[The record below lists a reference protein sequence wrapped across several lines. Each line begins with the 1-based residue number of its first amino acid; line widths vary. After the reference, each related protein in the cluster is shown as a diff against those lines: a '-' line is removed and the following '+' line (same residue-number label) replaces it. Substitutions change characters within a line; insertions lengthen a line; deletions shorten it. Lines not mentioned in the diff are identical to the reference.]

1 MNHQKLLIVYDG
13 ACPFC
18 TAYVALL
25 RLRESMQVE
34 LLSARSTDQRINEFL
49 ALGYR
54 LDDGMLLQI
63 DDSIYVGAEAM
74 HQLAIISNRNGIVN
88 RMQRFV
94 FSRKWLAQLLYPL
107 LRSGRRLVLL
117 IRRVPLIEHAPGR
130 RKN

>member
-34 LLSARSTDQRINEFL
+34 LLSARSTDERINQFL

-117 IRRVPLIEHAPGR
+117 IRRAPLIEHAPGR

>member
-88 RMQRFV
+88 RMQRSV

>member
-18 TAYVALL
+18 TGYVALL
-25 RLRESMQVE
+25 RLRESIQVE
-34 LLSARSTDQRINEFL
+34 LLSARSTDERINQFL

-54 LDDGMLLQI
+54 LDDSMLLQI

>member
-1 MNHQKLLIVYDG
+1 
-13 ACPFC
+13 
-18 TAYVALL
+18 
-25 RLRESMQVE
+25 MQVE
-34 LLSARSTDQRINEFL
+34 LLSARSTDERVDEFL

-54 LDDGMLLQI
+54 LDDGVLVQI
-63 DDSIYVGAEAM
+63 DGLIYVGAEAM
-74 HQLAIISNRNGIVN
+74 HQLAIISNQHGMLNQI
-88 RMQRFV
+88 QRFV

>member
-18 TAYVALL
+18 TGYVALL
-25 RLRESMQVE
+25 RLRESIQVE
-34 LLSARSTDQRINEFL
+34 LLSARSTDERINQFL

-117 IRRVPLIEHAPGR
+117 IRRAPLIEHAPGR

>member
-18 TAYVALL
+18 TAYVSLL

-34 LLSARSTDQRINEFL
+34 LLSARSADERINEFL

-54 LDDGMLLQI
+54 LDDGMLVQI
-63 DDSIYVGAEAM
+63 DGLNYAGADAM
-74 HQLAIISNRNGIVN
+74 HQLAIISNQYGIFN

-94 FSRKWLAQLLYPL
+94 FSRKWLAYLLYPL
-107 LRSGRRLVLL
+107 LSSGRRLVLL
-117 IRRVPLIEHAPGR
+117 IRRVPLIEHAAGR
-130 RKN
+130 HNN